1 MLSTLQPPRCSL
13 SRFTLHLPSKPSF
26 FHSKQTPLSTPHS
39 TLTDQLPT
47 SNSSQPLQSQI
58 LSIRHS
64 LLSRQITAT
73 QLADSYLNRL
83 RALEHH
89 LKSFLHVS
97 ETVRSDAREID
108 DKILRNEELGPLA
121 GVLVAVKDNI
131 CTAGMPSTAGSRIL
145 DGYRPPFDATAVK
158 KIKELGGIVIG
169 KTNLDEFGMGSSTEA
184 SAFQVFVLF
193 NIYNCPLLIIIW
205 DSRKLGAGSV

>member
-1 MLSTLQPPRCSL
+1 MEP
-13 SRFTLHLPSKPSF
+13 
-26 FHSKQTPLSTPHS
+26 
-39 TLTDQLPT
+39 
-47 SNSSQPLQSQI
+47 
-58 LSIRHS
+58 
-64 LLSRQITAT
+64 
-73 QLADSYLNRL
+73 
-83 RALEHH
+83 H